1 MHGCHA
7 YFLPAADRVVWP
19 RFRRCGFC
27 FSSVACF
34 GVVELKRGI
43 FPSCGGLCVW
53 TQEATSDDRWQLSRC
68 RAGCTARRAPLQP
81 ARHSCVRRLLS
92 SSSRTPTVLCL
103 DATGAFFGRLGQR
116 LCWRLHVFFQ
126 GFRTSAPQNAQN
138 FLASRGGRSQG
149 RVRVSFVDV

>member
-68 RAGCTARRAPLQP
+68 RAGCTGRGAQLQP
-81 ARHSCVRRLLS
+81 TRHSLRVAADYFLLTS
-92 SSSRTPTVLCL
+92 
-103 DATGAFFGRLGQR
+103 ATFSTRQACFTAFFGRL
-116 LCWRLHVFFQ
+116 
-126 GFRTSAPQNAQN
+126 
-138 FLASRGGRSQG
+138 
-149 RVRVSFVDV
+149 